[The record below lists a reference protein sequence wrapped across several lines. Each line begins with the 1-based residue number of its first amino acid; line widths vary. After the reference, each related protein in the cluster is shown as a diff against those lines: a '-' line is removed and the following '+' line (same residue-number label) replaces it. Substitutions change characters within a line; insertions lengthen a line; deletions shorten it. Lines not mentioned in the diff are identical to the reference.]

1 MEKLKA
7 LGIETLELDVT
18 VSSSV
23 RNVKAAVEKMTDG
36 RLDILVNNACVEQY
50 FRN

>member
-36 RLDILVNNACVEQY
+36 RLDILVNNACVEQQ